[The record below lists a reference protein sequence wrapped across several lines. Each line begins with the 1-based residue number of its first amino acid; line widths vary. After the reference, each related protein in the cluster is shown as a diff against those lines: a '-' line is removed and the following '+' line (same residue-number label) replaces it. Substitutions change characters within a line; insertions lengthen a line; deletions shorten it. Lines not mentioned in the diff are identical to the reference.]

1 MNQIISISGPTGI
14 GKTKVAIE
22 LAKKLNAEIISFDSR
37 QIYSELSIGVARP
50 SKEELVEV
58 KHHLIGHK
66 SIHDK
71 YSAQDFVKEVYGI
84 INIEQVTNNNKCND
98 TSKISNLTFQT
109 YILVG
114 GTGFF
119 LFALENG
126 LDELPDISDKTRD
139 KVQREFLE
147 HGLEFIQNRVQ
158 EIDPISYANMEI
170 TNPRRLQ
177 RILEI
182 WEETGEVYSELIA
195 RKDAESQSS
204 DEDDFVPL
212 CLRGKIKNIV
222 LDIPREILYNRINQR
237 VDEMIKNGL
246 VEEAKAHLPY
256 RDLNALNT
264 VGYKE
269 LFPFFDGEIYLEE
282 AIDKIKQHSRNYAK
296 RQITWNRK
304 YLKDAL
310 WINHLDDKNYLEKI
324 ENYVL
329 A

>member
-1 MNQIISISGPTGI
+1 MTNLISISGPTGI
-14 GKTKVAIE
+14 GKTKVAID

-50 SKEELVEV
+50 SEDELAEV

-71 YSAQDFVKEVYGI
+71 YSAQDFVKEVHSLLDSHLHGKD
-84 INIEQVTNNNKCND
+84 V
-98 TSKISNLTFQT
+98 
-109 YILVG
+109 ILVG

-126 LDELPDISDKTRD
+126 LDELPDISDKVRE
-139 KVQREFLE
+139 KVNSNFEKF
-147 HGLEFIQNRVQ
+147 GLEYMQKRVQ

-177 RILEI
+177 RIVEI
-182 WEETGEVYSELIA
+182 FEETGDIYSELIN
-195 RKDAESQSS
+195 RKEHENIAKNENNSF
-204 DEDDFVPL
+204 EPL
-212 CLRGKIKNIV
+212 SLRGKIKNIV
-222 LDIPREILYNRINQR
+222 LDIPREILYDRINQR
-237 VDEMIKNGL
+237 VDEMIKYGL
-246 VEEAKAHLPY
+246 VEEAKHYLPN

-269 LFPFFDGEIYLEE
+269 LFSYFDGELDLGE

-296 RQITWNRK
+296 RQITWNKK

-310 WINHLDDKNYLEKI
+310 WVNHLEDTNYLEKI
-324 ENYVL
+324 QNYVL

>member
-1 MNQIISISGPTGI
+1 METPKIISISGPTGI

-37 QIYSELSIGVARP
+37 QIYSELRIGVARP
-50 SKEELVEV
+50 SESELAEV
-58 KHHLIGHK
+58 KHHLIAHK

-71 YSAQDFVKEVYGI
+71 YSAQDFVKEVYEI
-84 INIEQVTNNNKCND
+84 
-98 TSKISNLTFQT
+98 ISNEEIRNKN

-126 LDELPDISDKTRD
+126 LDELPDISDKTRK
-139 KVQREFLE
+139 KVQRELDE
-147 HGLEFIQNRVQ
+147 KGLEFIQNRVK
-158 EIDPISYANMEI
+158 EIDPKSFETMEI

-182 WEETGEVYSELIA
+182 WEETGEVYSELIT
-195 RKDAESQSS
+195 RDSRMNGNKDGIQNLLE
-204 DEDDFVPL
+204 
-212 CLRGKIKNIV
+212 IKNIV
-222 LDIPREILYNRINQR
+222 LDIPREILYDRINQR
-237 VDEMIKNGL
+237 VDMMIENGL
-246 VEEAKAHLPY
+246 EEEVKENISN

-269 LFPFFDGEIYLEE
+269 LFQFFDGEIDLDE

-304 YLKDAL
+304 YLKNAL
-310 WINHLDDKNYLEKI
+310 WFNHLEDKNYIEKI
-324 ENYVL
+324 EKYVM